1 MSKEKKVEMR
11 DVLRSELAQM
21 IMKEFHMTGIRRTK
35 EGLVVRREDKDLVVR
50 VVQKKELVREAD
62 VLEVI
67 PFEDWDSIPMD
78 GEEDAEEEV
87 EENAEDFEEDEEVE
101 D

>member
-50 VVQKKELVREAD
+50 VVQKKELVGDAD

-78 GEEDAEEEV
+78 GEEDV
-87 EENAEDFEEDEEVE
+87 EKDVEDFEEDEEVE